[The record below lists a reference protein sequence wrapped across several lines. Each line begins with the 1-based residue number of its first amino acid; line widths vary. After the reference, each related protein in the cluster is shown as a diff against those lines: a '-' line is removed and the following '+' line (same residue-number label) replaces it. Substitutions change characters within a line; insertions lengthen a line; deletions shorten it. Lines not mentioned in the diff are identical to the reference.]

1 MYGNSVL
8 FELAELLEVFS
19 FPEFL
24 QDTQR
29 KKLEKMK
36 AYAFDIIAWSI
47 VSWLVLPFIL
57 AHDSR
62 TLRPTTTHHFPMDTI
77 SSRSWQHIETS
88 PYKVQ

>member
-24 QDTQR
+24 EDVQR

-36 AYAFDIIAWSI
+36 ENAFDIIAWSI
-47 VSWLVLPFIL
+47 VS
-57 AHDSR
+57 
-62 TLRPTTTHHFPMDTI
+62 
-77 SSRSWQHIETS
+77 
-88 PYKVQ
+88 